1 MPISFDK
8 IFTDE
13 IVDIFA
19 NNLTGEFQSSAKV
32 YVSENFIRNGNQS
45 IRLNPVSQTFNEI
58 NDDRFLNNYNLEIKL
73 YFICLAKNDLS
84 YKDFFNSLHRVEQF
98 ILAFQDTFEDGKE
111 ALNLKINNIQLNDLV
126 DEEVNITGL
135 QTATFNISFAKLKG

>member
-1 MPISFDK
+1 MPTSFDK
-8 IFTDE
+8 IYTDE

-19 NNLTGEFQSSAKV
+19 NNLKGEFEASARV
-32 YVSENFIRNGNQS
+32 YVSDEFIRKGNQS
-45 IRLNPVSQTFNEI
+45 IRLNTVSQSFNEI

-84 YKDFFNSLHRVEQF
+84 YKDFFNSLHRIEQS
-98 ILAFQDTFEDGKE
+98 ILAFQETFDDGKE
-111 ALNLKINNIQLNDLV
+111 VLNFKINNIQLNDLV

-135 QTATFNISFAKLKG
+135 QTATFNVSFSNA

>member
-1 MPISFDK
+1 M
-8 IFTDE
+8 
-13 IVDIFA
+13 
-19 NNLTGEFQSSAKV
+19 
-32 YVSENFIRNGNQS
+32 
-45 IRLNPVSQTFNEI
+45 
-58 NDDRFLNNYNLEIKL
+58 

-84 YKDFFNSLHRVEQF
+84 YKDFFNTLHRLEQY
-98 ILAFQDTFEDGKE
+98 ILAFQDTFEEGQE